1 MGADCCDDPQCRSA
15 GAEATKFKGEV
26 QEDAEVCDLLSTL
39 LSLTHECTLCLG
51 KNGQNKGT
59 INLCPACR
67 VQMAQVLQL
76 LETAC
81 TGKCSDTII
90 SDYLC
95 SSVQTMSG
103 GGACAPLDL
112 MHYLADTMYMGE
124 GNNYDAGA
132 YYGGMGH
139 FGDIVR
145 GWDLDAYDGSAWYNN
160 ELVQNDMFQD
170 AGGYYGY
177 TTGYNGYYDNTGS
190 DYGSG
195 VTMYNRKLAE
205 IFPHVES
212 IDNLDFGVTSHFCLN
227 NSTNCNNE
235 EIALTDFTDFTLTD
249 QADNAEAV
257 DNLTIYAKKLILR
270 LSESIDPK
278 PVVRV
283 SILTR
288 ICDQVAELSDKDTYM
303 TELLPMVGEQLNR
316 YATAWDHKAGVLPI
330 HPHCDADFEES
341 LVRDAIKIE
350 ATDDSN
356 QTSISC
362 PPPVISNQVLQM
374 RSLNGKWQQSF
385 AKLFW

>member
-1 MGADCCDDPQCRSA
+1 MGI
-15 GAEATKFKGEV
+15 T
-26 QEDAEVCDLLSTL
+26 
-39 LSLTHECTLCLG
+39 
-51 KNGQNKGT
+51 GT
-59 INLCPACR
+59 ITFCNDCR
-67 VQMAQVLQL
+67 VQMGKVLSL

-177 TTGYNGYYDNTGS
+177 YDNTGS

-205 IFPHVES
+205 IFPHVE
-212 IDNLDFGVTSHFCLN
+212 
-227 NSTNCNNE
+227 
-235 EIALTDFTDFTLTD
+235 
-249 QADNAEAV
+249 
-257 DNLTIYAKKLILR
+257 
-270 LSESIDPK
+270 
-278 PVVRV
+278 
-283 SILTR
+283 
-288 ICDQVAELSDKDTYM
+288 
-303 TELLPMVGEQLNR
+303 
-316 YATAWDHKAGVLPI
+316 
-330 HPHCDADFEES
+330 
-341 LVRDAIKIE
+341 
-350 ATDDSN
+350 
-356 QTSISC
+356 
-362 PPPVISNQVLQM
+362 
-374 RSLNGKWQQSF
+374 
-385 AKLFW
+385 